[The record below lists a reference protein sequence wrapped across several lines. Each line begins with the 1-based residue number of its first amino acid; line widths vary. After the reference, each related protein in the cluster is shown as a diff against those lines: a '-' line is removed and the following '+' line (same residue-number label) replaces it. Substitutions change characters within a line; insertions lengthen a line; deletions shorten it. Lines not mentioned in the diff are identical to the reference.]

1 MNINKKAHSLY
12 QSMDRWILLYRRI
25 HECDHNTA
33 HDALDEMAD
42 KLTGAA
48 ADQSTPQFQEAVDAS
63 YDEMK
68 AKHPKTVQVEAMVMT
83 SQGKIDRL
91 LVTPIPEPSLHHP
104 SPRPTSDMS
113 IGALRGGPLLELS
126 YGKQEPRRQF
136 GKAEFGGPAEVVVP
150 DNAPIG
156 GPILDTGTDPLAF
169 ADEAKHPAIEPT
181 KLPMID
187 TADEARKKAEDAI
200 ELNTGFLINTKHP
213 TDHPSVVKAR
223 EVIAA
228 ARTFLVML
236 GGVEERSKERKT
248 LSLPRK

>member
-1 MNINKKAHSLY
+1 MNVNKKAHSLY

-33 HDALDEMAD
+33 HDAFDEMAD
-42 KLTGAA
+42 ALTGAA
-48 ADQSTPQFQEAVDAS
+48 ADQSTPEFHEAVDAS
-63 YDEMK
+63 FDALK
-68 AKHPKTVQVEAMVMT
+68 AKHPKVVEVEARIKLGQNVVDQLT
-83 SQGKIDRL
+83 VKHVGD
-91 LVTPIPEPSLHHP
+91 V
-104 SPRPTSDMS
+104 
-113 IGALRGGPLLELS
+113 RGGPLLELS

-136 GKAEFGGPAEVVVP
+136 GKAEFGGPAVVVVP

-156 GPILDTGTDPLAF
+156 GPILDTGEDPLAF
-169 ADEAKHPAIEPT
+169 VEEVKRPAIEPT

-213 TDHPSVVKAR
+213 ADHPSVVKAR

-248 LSLPRK
+248 LSLPKKV